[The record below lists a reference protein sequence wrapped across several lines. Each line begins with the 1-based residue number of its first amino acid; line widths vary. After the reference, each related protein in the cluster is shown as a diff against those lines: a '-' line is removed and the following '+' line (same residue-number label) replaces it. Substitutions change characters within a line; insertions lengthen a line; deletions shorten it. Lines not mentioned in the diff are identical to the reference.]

1 VSIFLA
7 QLLGATLIALG
18 KTHVRLLILTAVLLI
33 TGTACAFYFVEAP
46 SNDDVNNFGDCLWWA
61 VVTMSTVGYGD
72 KIPETTGGRA
82 VATILAI
89 GGPVIFLT
97 MVSSVGATLY
107 DEWRKGM
114 RGEAQVYFKD
124 HIMVCG
130 WNPKAKDVINELRL
144 SPKFR
149 KYPIVIIDDC
159 IDTKPIDDGDVA
171 FVRGNAWEVE
181 VLEQANV
188 RRAKFAVV
196 VAEDGTPA
204 ADQKTVLT
212 VLAIESIEPS
222 IITCAEVNDPSNECH
237 LRRAN
242 CDVVV
247 NTNVIASKLLATA
260 VENHAVNDV
269 IDELVTHTRGSEI
282 YGVKLPRKY
291 DNASFKEPFE
301 ELKRSHN
308 VTVIGIDRGGERL
321 VNPSSDLVLK
331 AEDTLLVISEEMPSL
346 G

>member
-1 VSIFLA
+1 MSIFLA

-18 KTHVRLLILTAVLLI
+18 KMHVRLLVLTAVLLI
-33 TGTACAFYFVEAP
+33 TATACAFYFVEAP

-61 VVTMSTVGYGD
+61 IVTMSTVGYGD

-97 MVSSVGATLY
+97 VVSSVGATLY
-107 DEWRKGM
+107 NEWRKGM
-114 RGEAQVYFKD
+114 RGEAQVHFKD

-149 KYPIVIIDDC
+149 KCPIVIIDDC
-159 IDTKPIDDGDVA
+159 TDTKPVDDSDVA

-188 RRAKFAVV
+188 RKAKFAVV
-196 VAEDGTPA
+196 VAGDETPA

-222 IITCAEVNDPSNECH
+222 IITCAEVNDPNNEGH

-247 NTNVIASKLLATA
+247 NTNVLASKLLATA
-260 VENHAVNDV
+260 VENRAVNDV

-291 DNASFKEPFE
+291 ENSPFKEPFE

-308 VTVIGIDRGGERL
+308 VTVIGIDRRGERL
-321 VNPSSDLVLK
+321 VNPSADFVLQ
-331 AEDTLLVISEEMPSL
+331 AGDTILVISGGMPSL